1 MTFQKG
7 TLVLVD
13 YTAKVKDSN
22 EIFETTR
29 EADAKAN
36 STYDA
41 NVKYQPRL
49 ISVGDSWVLK
59 GLDDALANTKVGD
72 KLSIEVPP
80 EKGFGTRDPAKVRM
94 VPLRKLG
101 EDAEKVNVGDTIE
114 LDERTGIVRFI
125 GSGRVQVDFNHRFAG
140 KTIVYD
146 LNVIKSLDTDQDKV
160 MGLLKRRFPIEESK
174 IKFEIKGTD
183 LDVNIPEEAMMMEGL
198 RAGGGWRYQL
208 PVLAA
213 RGMASWLAQEPAGP
227 CAGDLQAAAM
237 PQAGP
242 SLSAPDPVLPGT
254 STNGGDARPPACTS
268 LPLTAEIVAVLAQM
282 ALHHAR

>member
-1 MTFQKG
+1 MAFTKG
-7 TLVLVD
+7 TLILVD

-22 EIFETTR
+22 EVFETTR
-29 EADAKAN
+29 EADAK
-36 STYDA
+36 SSSIHDA

-59 GLDDALANTKVGD
+59 GLDDALANTKAGD

-80 EKGFGTRDPAKVRM
+80 EKGFGMRDSAKVRM
-94 VPLRKLG
+94 IPLRKLG
-101 EDAEKVNVGDTIE
+101 EDAEKVTVGDTIE
-114 LDERTGIVRFI
+114 LDDRTGIVRFI

-160 MGLLKRRFPIEESK
+160 LGLLKRRFPIDESK

-198 RAGGGWRYQL
+198 QIVKRAIANEIFKFVPKLEKVNFIDTYSKPKQEK
-208 PVLAA
+208 PAEQKSAEAKPAEPKAA
-213 RGMASWLAQEPAGP
+213 
-227 CAGDLQAAAM
+227 
-237 PQAGP
+237 
-242 SLSAPDPVLPGT
+242 
-254 STNGGDARPPACTS
+254 
-268 LPLTAEIVAVLAQM
+268 
-282 ALHHAR
+282 